1 MDSARAGEIH
11 RNFLAE
17 DMGGTNVTR
26 VKSALQMQGH
36 DCGPAR
42 PPSAW
47 PLTATQQDRL
57 RDFMIQNK
65 LIGA

>member
-1 MDSARAGEIH
+1 
-11 RNFLAE
+11 
-17 DMGGTNVTR
+17 MGGTNVTG

-47 PLTATQQDRL
+47 PLTATQQNRL